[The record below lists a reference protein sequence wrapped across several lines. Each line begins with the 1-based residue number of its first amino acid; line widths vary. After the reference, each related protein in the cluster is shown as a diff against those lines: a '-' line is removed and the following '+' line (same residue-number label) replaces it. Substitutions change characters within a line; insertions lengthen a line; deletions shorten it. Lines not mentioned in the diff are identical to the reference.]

1 MLLPGAALAS
11 SLGDSA
17 AARAV
22 ERSASRR
29 VRFIM
34 PGPRLLRSL
43 APFRN
48 SMPMGGGVK
57 LPGGSESPR
66 RIKGPARACAGGG
79 VLATLGPSLMNFELD
94 FKHQCGAEHAAPCF
108 VFNRTILTHA
118 QERAM
123 MLVLSIC
130 ARCISASTGSTTS
143 FLPSVRYPSGAGPPI
158 QRRFFLDAAILS
170 RMRSPV
176 TSRSKWAKERRTLSG
191 ARSGRR
197 REGR

>member
-57 LPGGSESPR
+57 LQ
-66 RIKGPARACAGGG
+66 G
-79 VLATLGPSLMNFELD
+79 VLS
-94 FKHQCGAEHAAPCF
+94 HQGESKDQH
-108 VFNRTILTHA
+108 
-118 QERAM
+118 ERAPAAASLRR
-123 MLVLSIC
+123 LVHLS
-130 ARCISASTGSTTS
+130 
-143 FLPSVRYPSGAGPPI
+143 
-158 QRRFFLDAAILS
+158 
-170 RMRSPV
+170 
-176 TSRSKWAKERRTLSG
+176 
-191 ARSGRR
+191 
-197 REGR
+197 